1 MQKISSNGYPE
12 VLLFFVLVMA
22 VEIIMVFV
30 INRVLL
36 LLIKMPSFKRK

>member
-1 MQKISSNGYPE
+1 MQEISSNGYPE

-30 INRVLL
+30 INRFLPFLV
-36 LLIKMPSFKRK
+36 KMPSFKRK